1 MSLGLSP
8 PPALPVLELRGIRFA
23 WPGAGLALQGC
34 DLLIPGPGLWML
46 VGRNGSGKSS
56 LLRLIAG
63 LIEPAEGTIRH
74 RARCAMVFQNPDHQL
89 LLPSCGS
96 ELLLAIDP
104 DLGQQER
111 ETRLQCAL
119 AQVGLA
125 GLAERPIHSL
135 SGGQKQRLAIAAS
148 LASDSELLLL
158 DEPTALLDPESQRE
172 VLALIRELTHR
183 PNRPLTALWITHR
196 LEELQQCDG
205 AALMRD
211 GRVCPWRPGADLAS
225 SLSDA

>member
-1 MSLGLSP
+1 MTLGAFP
-8 PPALPVLELRGIRFA
+8 PPPLPVLELEGIRFS
-23 WPGAGLALQGC
+23 WPGAGVALQGC

-56 LLRLIAG
+56 LLKLIAG
-63 LIEPAEGTIRH
+63 LVEPEAGTIRR

-96 ELLLAIDP
+96 ELLLSIDP
-104 DLGQQER
+104 SLNQQER
-111 ETRLQCAL
+111 ETCLQSAL

-148 LASDSELLLL
+148 LARQSALLLL

-172 VLALIRELTHR
+172 VLALIRGLTHQ
-183 PNRPLTALWITHR
+183 PTQPLTALWITHR

-205 AALMRD
+205 AALMQD
-211 GRVCPWRPGADLAS
+211 GRVGPWQPGAALAA
-225 SLSDA
+225 SLHNA

>member
-1 MSLGLSP
+1 MLPGSSR
-8 PPALPVLELRGIRFA
+8 PPAAPVLELRGIRFG
-23 WPGAGLALQGC
+23 WPGAGPALKGC
-34 DLLIPGPGLWML
+34 DLLIPRPGLWML

-63 LIEPAEGTIRH
+63 LVQPEAGSIDH
-74 RARCAMVFQNPDHQL
+74 RARCALVFQNPDHQL

-104 DLGQQER
+104 GLKQQER
-111 ETRLQCAL
+111 EHRLQSAL

-125 GLAERPIHSL
+125 GLAERPIHTL

-148 LASDSELLLL
+148 LASESELLLL

-172 VLALIRELTHR
+172 VLALIRALTQR
-183 PNRPLTALWITHR
+183 PDQPLTALWITHR

-211 GRVCPWRPGADLAS
+211 GQVGPWRTGAELIAS
-225 SLSDA
+225 LTSP